1 MVLQFRNGSI
11 PRVHAIADI
20 KVDQHNKWN
29 AVSID
34 LLINR
39 LRTIVIL
46 LPPISE
52 REGGNDPFR
61 AKPIRDK
68 FIPSWTKMG
77 STLPR
82 YLLFKYTLSIKTKK
96 VLGSEYEERFI
107 SYFGGLTTKK
117 DVRWKKVG
125 RYRLFWKTK

>member
-11 PRVHAIADI
+11 PRIHAIADI

-52 REGGNDPFR
+52 REGGNDLFR
-61 AKPIRDK
+61 AKPITGLIHSFMDK
-68 FIPSWTKMG
+68 NGEHITA
-77 STLPR
+77 LPT
-82 YLLFKYTLSIKTKK
+82 FQIHS
-96 VLGSEYEERFI
+96 FN
-107 SYFGGLTTKK
+107 
-117 DVRWKKVG
+117 
-125 RYRLFWKTK
+125 

>member
-1 MVLQFRNGSI
+1 MTGEFSFVDRSTPILSPSTFQIMVLQFRNGSI
-11 PRVHAIADI
+11 PRIHAIADI

-52 REGGNDPFR
+52 REGGNDLFR
-61 AKPIRDK
+61 AKPITGLIHSFMDK
-68 FIPSWTKMG
+68 NGEHITA
-77 STLPR
+77 LPT
-82 YLLFKYTLSIKTKK
+82 FQIQS
-96 VLGSEYEERFI
+96 FN
-107 SYFGGLTTKK
+107 
-117 DVRWKKVG
+117 
-125 RYRLFWKTK
+125 